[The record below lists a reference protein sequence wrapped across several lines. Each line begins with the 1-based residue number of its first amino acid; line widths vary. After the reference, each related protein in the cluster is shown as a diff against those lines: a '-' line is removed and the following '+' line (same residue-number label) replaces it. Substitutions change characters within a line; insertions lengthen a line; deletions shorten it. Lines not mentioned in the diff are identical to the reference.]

1 MMKNK
6 GYTLVEM
13 LIVIAIMGILAG
25 LSFVTFTIV
34 DQARCSSAVNTL
46 NNQMSNC
53 LIQTKA
59 TSSVDKPM
67 CMVIKKRSSDNVYV
81 IMKGN
86 LETTGLTGV
95 DDTSDEKCEA
105 ILPRQVTK
113 ITYTPPAA
121 DLSQKHALVTDE
133 QQMILQF
140 VKSDGSVCYG
150 AGQYDLYTKKS
161 GTERIYASIYVDPVS
176 GKHYVK

>member
-1 MMKNK
+1 MKNK

-25 LSFVTFTIV
+25 LSFVTFAIV
-34 DQARCSSAVNTL
+34 DEARCSSAVNTL

-59 TSSVDKPM
+59 ISAVDKPM
-67 CMVIKKRSSDNVYV
+67 CLVIKKRSSDNVYV
-81 IMKGN
+81 IMKGT
-86 LETTGLTGV
+86 LEGSDVSGIS
-95 DDTSDEKCEA
+95 DTKDENCEA
-105 ILPRQVTK
+105 ILPRQISK
-113 ITYTPPAA
+113 ITYTPTGS
-121 DLSQKHALVTDE
+121 SQVHTRASSD
-133 QQMILQF
+133 QMILQF

-150 AGQYDLYTKKS
+150 AGQYDLYTNTS
-161 GTERIYASIYVDPVS
+161 GEERIYASIYVDPIS

>member
-67 CMVIKKRSSDNVYV
+67 CMVIKKRKSDNVYV

-105 ILPRQVTK
+105 ILPRQ
-113 ITYTPPAA
+113 ITNIKYTPA
-121 DLSQKHALVTDE
+121 DKSQILKSDTDE
-133 QQMILQF
+133 QPMILQF

-176 GKHYVK
+176 GKHYIK